1 MATQVQFRRGTKP
14 QHTSFTGVI
23 GEVTVNTTNKSL
35 HVHDGTTAGGFEA
48 ARADLSNANNVGV
61 LTVTNLITTTLN
73 ATGIA
78 TLAVGNVPHLTGTN
92 LNYSGITTVNNLRAT
107 NINASGVTTSTNGF
121 VGNLSGNVVGNVVGN
136 VTGTATTATNLTD
149 AGNITSGTIAAERLS
164 TANSFT
170 ILNNLNVNGNIT
182 IGGTSSFI
190 AAAELV
196 VKDKDIVIGYTTDA
210 NNNNVSNDTT
220 ANHGGVAVASTEG
233 TPLVSL
239 ASAGINTLPDTY
251 KQIMWVKSGSFSG
264 LSTDSWISNYAIS
277 IGTTAAP
284 NGTRL
289 AVGTGVTVTNNT
301 VNSVN
306 LNVSG
311 IATLSTIRLSAGDVA
326 ASVATATTTTATQI
340 FSISA
345 STYRSAVFQIQAV
358 EGTNYNMTT
367 INVIHDG
374 TETYMTEYGTI
385 NQPVGVATFAT
396 DINGGSLRLLAYPAS
411 SSSTTFKVIT
421 TSLSV

>member
-48 ARADLSNANNVGV
+48 ARADLSNTNGVGI
-61 LTVTNLITTTLN
+61 LTVTNLSV
-73 ATGIA
+73 TGIGTIA
-78 TLAVGNVPHLTGTN
+78 IGNIPHLIGTN
-92 LNYSGITTVNNLRAT
+92 LNYSGISTISNLRAT
-107 NINASGVTTSTNGF
+107 NINATGVTTSTGGF
-121 VGNLSGNVVGNVVGN
+121 VGNLTGNVTGNVIGD
-136 VTGTATTATNLTD
+136 VTGTATTATNL
-149 AGNITSGTIAAERLS
+149 ANASNITTGIIAAARLS

-170 ILNNLNVNGNIT
+170 ILNDLNVNGNIT

-196 VKDKDIVIGYTTDA
+196 VKDKDIIIGYTTDA
-210 NNNNVSNDTT
+210 SNNNVSNDTT
-220 ANHGGVAVASTEG
+220 ANHGGVAVASTTG
-233 TPLVSL
+233 TPLISL
-239 ASAGINTLPDTY
+239 ATAGINTLPDTY
-251 KQIMWVKSGSFSG
+251 KQIMWVKSDTFSG
-264 LSTDSWISNYAIS
+264 LATDSWISNYAIS

-284 NGTRL
+284 VGTRL
-289 AVGTGVTVTNNT
+289 AVGTGVTITNNT
-301 VNSVN
+301 VNSTN

-311 IATLSTIRLSAGDVA
+311 IATLSTVRLSSGDVTS
-326 ASVATATTTTATQI
+326 SVATATTTVGTQI
-340 FSISA
+340 CFISA
-345 STYRSAVFQIQAV
+345 STYRSAVFQVQAV

-367 INVIHDG
+367 INVLHDG

-396 DINGGSLRLLAYPAS
+396 DISAGSLRLLAYPAS
-411 SSSTTFKVIT
+411 TNSTTFKVIT
-421 TSLSV
+421 TSLNV